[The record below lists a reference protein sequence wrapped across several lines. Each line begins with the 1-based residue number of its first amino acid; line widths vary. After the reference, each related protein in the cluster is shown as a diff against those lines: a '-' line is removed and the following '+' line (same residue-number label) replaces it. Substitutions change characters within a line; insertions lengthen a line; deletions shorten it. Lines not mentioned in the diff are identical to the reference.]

1 MAQTAQ
7 KTQLLKFLI
16 SLLDVKSHNNPSLN
30 QSGLGRVNKTATRG
44 LLPFQ
49 CRPGKIDIYNLYQC
63 CCHDDQGCDNNSDT
77 NFSGEHKVIVKP
89 EMLLALF
96 I

>member
-16 SLLDVKSHNNPSLN
+16 SLLGVKSHNNPSLI
-30 QSGLGRVNKTATRG
+30 QSALIRVNNTATTG
-44 LLPFQ
+44 LRFQ
-49 CRPGKIDIYNLYQC
+49 CLLGKIDTYHLYQC
-63 CCHDDQGCDNNSDT
+63 CCHDDQDCDNDSDT

-89 EMLLALF
+89 EMLPALF